1 MLTAPIDATKTA
13 LARAGL
19 TLEDIDLFE
28 VNEAFA
34 AVVLSWA
41 QVLEADM
48 DKVNVNGG
56 AIALGHPV
64 GATGCRLITT
74 ALHELERRDAS
85 TALISACA
93 GGAMA
98 TATILERI

>member
-1 MLTAPIDATKTA
+1 MH
-13 LARAGL
+13 RV
-19 TLEDIDLFE
+19 DL
-28 VNEAFA
+28 
-34 AVVLSWA
+34 
-41 QVLEADM
+41 

-64 GATGCRLITT
+64 GSTGTRLITT

-85 TALISACA
+85 IALISMCA

-98 TATILERI
+98 TGTIIERI

>member
-1 MLTAPIDATKTA
+1 MSWL
-13 LARAGL
+13 R
-19 TLEDIDLFE
+19 
-28 VNEAFA
+28 
-34 AVVLSWA
+34 VLRPD
-41 QVLEADM
+41 E

-64 GATGCRLITT
+64 GATGARLITT

-85 TALISACA
+85 TALITMCA

-98 TATILERI
+98 TATIIERL